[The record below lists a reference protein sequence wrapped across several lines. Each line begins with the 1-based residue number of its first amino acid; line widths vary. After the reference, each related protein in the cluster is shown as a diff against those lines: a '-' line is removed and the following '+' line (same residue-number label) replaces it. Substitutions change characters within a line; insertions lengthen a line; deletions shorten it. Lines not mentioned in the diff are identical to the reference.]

1 MDEFELDECF
11 QNKGRLID
19 AENQLIEYKELLIDL
34 LNSINTELE
43 DKESK
48 LSKED
53 ILNNLKSYLKEFIK
67 YNKIKLY

>member
-34 LNSINTELE
+34 LNSINTELD